1 MLVSTRNQLKGKIA
15 SIKEGAVNA
24 EIVLQLTG
32 SKQIV
37 AVITDGSVKTMGLKE
52 GTEAYAL
59 IKASSVILGVGIK
72 EVSARNILCG
82 KVSSISE
89 GAVNTEVTVDLGDGF
104 VVTSVITKTSA
115 GNLGLAKGKEV
126 CAIIKASSVII
137 AKA

>member
-1 MLVSTRNQLKGKIA
+1 
-15 SIKEGAVNA
+15 
-24 EIVLQLTG
+24 
-32 SKQIV
+32 
-37 AVITDGSVKTMGLKE
+37 
-52 GTEAYAL
+52 
-59 IKASSVILGVGIK
+59 
-72 EVSARNILCG
+72 
-82 KVSSISE
+82 VSSISE